1 MPEIRHVAI
10 AVRDAFN
17 TAEFYKSAFD
27 MVEVERGNTPR
38 SNYVYVTDGQVCLA
52 VLQYKSDEMAGIE
65 DAGNFVGAHHF
76 GVQVPNLAEFQKKTE
91 TVGGTFHFNLGNESK
106 PNFESKYR
114 DPNGVMLDLSYTGW
128 VGTPTQRVKGNNPD
142 VEPHRIAPHIRNA
155 TVMVPEPEK
164 SADFMVQAFGFKK
177 LDDIKVDD
185 GVYVSDGYVSI
196 LFSKTT
202 FAEKADN
209 PRWNHVGIREF
220 SFLVDDVNAVDTKIR
235 KAGGRYLGERRICR
249 DAPAAEKVYCDR
261 EGVVVGISAA
271 GWPTAK
277 Q

>member
-10 AVRDAFN
+10 AVRDAFD

-27 MVEVERGNTPR
+27 MVEVERGTTPR

-128 VGTPTQRVKGNNPD
+128 VGTPTQRVKGNSPEVD
-142 VEPHRIAPHIRNA
+142 PHRMAPHIRNA
-155 TVMVPEPEK
+155 TVLVPDPEK
-164 SADFMVQAFGFKK
+164 SANFMVRAFGFKK
-177 LDDIKVDD
+177 LDDAKID
-185 GVYVSDGYVSI
+185 GGEYISDGYVSV

-202 FAEKADN
+202 LAEQADN

-220 SFLVDDVNAVDTKIR
+220 SYLVDDVNAVDAKIR
-235 KAGGRYLGERRICR
+235 SAGGRLIGERRIRQDTR
-249 DAPAAEKVYCDR
+249 DVENVYRDR
-261 EGVVVGISAA
+261 EGVVFGISSA
-271 GWPTAK
+271 GWPIA